1 MWKGVDGFFR
11 SGGGGKQNI
20 VKFKGITPF
29 TILVSFITRYL
40 FNSSMMDM
48 MIGNGIGWDGGCGTA
63 NVAARN
69 EMLSELA
76 ETDHWG
82 NTHHPR

>member
-1 MWKGVDGFFR
+1 
-11 SGGGGKQNI
+11 
-20 VKFKGITPF
+20 
-29 TILVSFITRYL
+29 
-40 FNSSMMDM
+40 MMDM